1 MVASRRDTATAV
13 PRQNVEILRDII
25 DAWNGRDFEGAL
37 SCMAPDVEV
46 RLGVLHPDDD
56 TEYFS
61 RDGLRDWIL
70 NLVDSWEAVTI
81 ERMTSIEISDDRLL
95 TIDRWHFEGR
105 DGIEVLHEIPNA
117 WTFAEGLVVRIDGF
131 PDRPAAA
138 EALGLSL

>member
-1 MVASRRDTATAV
+1 
-13 PRQNVEILRDII
+13 
-25 DAWNGRDFEGAL
+25 
-37 SCMAPDVEV
+37 MAPDVEV

-61 RDGLRDWIL
+61 RDGLRAWIL